1 MARKKKSK
9 KKAPPLQLVGEQ
21 FLAEAID
28 RSGASYVLSVPGL
41 PGRDLMEYLIQ
52 KTKLGKKHWVQWS
65 INSRTAIDTAAG
77 MTLSGWWVAVVLR
90 GSDFAATL
98 DTLQTLSL
106 VRTRGALLVI
116 VGDDPAA
123 WVSYN
128 NVDSRQ
134 LAAAS
139 NLPVLELEQAQ
150 DSFPLIRKAFEWS
163 ESFELPIVL
172 RYTSA
177 LNLQEDEFWQDEL
190 DIVRHPRKFRTHF
203 HSPVLSCPE
212 NVLENQTLWRKRLQN
227 IKDAIE
233 LEHLAKKF
241 GHGKK
246 GIITSGYLFSKVLE
260 VTSGK
265 LDPYFSLLSIS
276 SVYPIPETAIGEFL
290 QSVDE
295 IMVLEEGEPLVER
308 QVLECTR
315 AQNWKGSFWG
325 KTNQKV
331 PSEGEIF
338 KWEIEELLTSWE
350 PEFETEEVFFPY
362 QEQQKQLSTEGFCES
377 CSFPEVLK
385 SFQNAI
391 AATLDNQKPLVVA
404 DSGCILK
411 AVLEFP
417 EFASVTL
424 SSGSAIG
431 VAAGMATAQK
441 GKTVIAITGDTSFY
455 HSGIQH
461 LINATFNQYNVF
473 VLVMDNSVSA
483 QTGFQPNPGSGRD
496 VKGKEIKK
504 IEKDDLLF
512 AAKADYFRVVKPD
525 DSDALQ
531 TAFQEGLLAEGV
543 RVVVVEQPCD
553 LFES

>member
-41 PGRDLMEYLIQ
+41 PGRDLMDYLIQ
-52 KTKLGKKHWVQWS
+52 KTKLGKKQLVQWS
-65 INSRTAIDTAAG
+65 LNSRTAIDTAAG
-77 MTLSGWWVAVVLR
+77 MALSGWWVAVVLR

-106 VRTRGALLVI
+106 VRTHGALVVI

-139 NLPVLELEQAQ
+139 NLPVLELEQAR

-190 DIVRHPRKFRTHF
+190 EIVRHPRKSRPHF
-203 HSPVLSCPE
+203 HSPVLSLPE

-227 IKDAIE
+227 VKDAVE

-241 GHGKK
+241 GQGKK
-246 GIITSGYLFSKVLE
+246 GIITSGYLFSKILE
-260 VTSGK
+260 VTSGR

-276 SVYPIPETAIGEFL
+276 SVYPVPETAIGEFL
-290 QSVDE
+290 QSVDQ

-308 QVLECTR
+308 QVLACMTTQGWR
-315 AQNWKGSFWG
+315 GQFFG

-338 KWEIEELLTSWE
+338 KWEIEELLTNWE
-350 PEFETEEVFFPY
+350 PEFETEEFFFPY
-362 QEQQKQLSTEGFCES
+362 QEQQNQLSKEGFCES
-377 CSFPEVLK
+377 CTFPEVFKNFREAVQL
-385 SFQNAI
+385 
-391 AATLDNQKPLVVA
+391 TLGDQKPIVVA
-404 DSGCILK
+404 DSGCVLK

-417 EFASVTL
+417 EFVSATL

-431 VAAGMATAQK
+431 VAAGMAAAQK
-441 GKTVIAITGDTSFY
+441 NKTVIAITGDTSFY

-461 LINATFNQYNVF
+461 IINATFNRFNLF
-473 VLVMDNSVSA
+473 VLVMDNSVAA

-496 VKGKEIKK
+496 ARGNEIKK

-512 AAKADYFRVVKPD
+512 AAKADFFRVVNPD

-531 TAFQEGLLAEGV
+531 TAFQEGLSTTGL
-543 RVVVVEQPCD
+543 RVVVVQQPCA

>member
-1 MARKKKSK
+1 MARRKKSK
-9 KKAPPLQLVGEQ
+9 KKPPPLQLVGEQ

-28 RSGASYVLSVPGL
+28 RSGVSYVLSVPGL
-41 PGRDLMEYLIQ
+41 PGRDLMDYLIQ
-52 KTKLGKKHWVQWS
+52 KTKLGKKHFVQWS
-65 INSRTAIDTAAG
+65 LNSRTAVDTAAG
-77 MTLSGWWVAVVLR
+77 MVLSGWWVAVVLR

-106 VRTRGALLVI
+106 VRTHGALVVV

-123 WVSYN
+123 WVSHN

-139 NLPVLELEQAQ
+139 NLPVLELEQAR

-177 LNLQEDEFWQDEL
+177 LNLQEDEFWQDEIE
-190 DIVRHPRKFRTHF
+190 IVRHPRKSKAHF
-203 HSPVLSCPE
+203 QGPVLSLPQ

-227 IKDAIE
+227 LKDAVE

-241 GHGKK
+241 GQGKK
-246 GIITSGYLFSKVLE
+246 GIITSGYLFSKILE

-276 SVYPIPETAIGEFL
+276 SVYPVPETAIGEFL
-290 QSVDE
+290 QSVTE
-295 IMVLEEGEPLVER
+295 VMVLEEGEPLVEN
-308 QVLECTR
+308 QVLACMATQDWR
-315 AQNWKGSFWG
+315 GQFFG
-325 KTNQKV
+325 KTNQRV

-338 KWEIEELLTSWE
+338 KWEIEELLTNWE
-350 PEFETEEVFFPY
+350 PEFETEEFFFPY
-362 QEQQKQLSTEGFCES
+362 QEQQNQLSREGFCKG
-377 CSFPEVLK
+377 CTFPEVFKNFREAIQVTLRN
-385 SFQNAI
+385 QNPI
-391 AATLDNQKPLVVA
+391 VVA
-404 DSGCILK
+404 DSGCVLK
-411 AVLEFP
+411 AVLQFP
-417 EFASVTL
+417 EFVSATI

-431 VAAGMATAQK
+431 IAAGMATAQK
-441 GKTVIAITGDTSFY
+441 DKTVIAITGDTSFY
-455 HSGIQH
+455 HSGIQQ
-461 LINATFNQYNVF
+461 LINVSFGGPNLF
-473 VLVMDNSVSA
+473 VLVMDNSVAA
-483 QTGFQPNPGSGRD
+483 QTGFQPNPGSGQDAR
-496 VKGKEIKK
+496 GNEIKK

-512 AAKADYFRVVKPD
+512 AVKADYFRIVNPD

-531 TAFQEGLLAEGV
+531 TAFQEGLSSTGL
-543 RVVVVEQPCD
+543 RVVVVQQPCD